1 VQTSRT
7 TFEIAGGNCN
17 AFVADQTIRQ
27 PGAKSL
33 LDLQGRYA
41 VIYADPP
48 WRFATYS
55 PKGEG
60 RSASAHYRCMAF
72 SDLCRLPI
80 REHAA
85 SDCCLVL
92 WTTDPMLPRA
102 MDLIEA
108 WGFTYKTVAFTWAKL
123 NRSVGGTSF
132 SNQDFFTGMG
142 YWTRANPEQCLL
154 ATIGKPRRRSRAIR
168 QLIISP
174 RRGHSRKPDEAYGR
188 IEDLVPGPY
197 LELFAR
203 SRRPDWTAWGD
214 QVGWLDGERAPTE
227 PCHALIGGRFCNSAR
242 SRAACTS
249 DNPVAAEQQK
259 E

>member
-1 VQTSRT
+1 VHTPRT
-7 TFEIAGGNCN
+7 TFDIAGYHNN
-17 AFVADQTIRQ
+17 AFVAEHAIQQSEAT
-27 PGAKSL
+27 SL
-33 LDLQGRYA
+33 LDLHGRHA
-41 VIYADPP
+41 ATFADPP
-48 WRFATYS
+48 WCFATCS
-55 PKGEG
+55 PRGEG

-72 SDLCRLPI
+72 WDLCRLPI

-85 SDCCLVL
+85 SDCCLFL

-102 MDLIEA
+102 IDLIEA

-123 NRSVGGTSF
+123 NSSAAGNSF
-132 SNQDFFTGMG
+132 SGPDFFTGMG

-174 RRGHSRKPDEAYGR
+174 RREHSRKPDEAYVR

-203 SRRPDWTAWGD
+203 SRRPNWTAWGD
-214 QVGWLDGERAPTE
+214 QVGSLDGERASTE
-227 PCHALIGGRFCNSAR
+227 PCHTLIGRRFCNSAR

-249 DNPVAAEQQK
+249 DDPITAERQK